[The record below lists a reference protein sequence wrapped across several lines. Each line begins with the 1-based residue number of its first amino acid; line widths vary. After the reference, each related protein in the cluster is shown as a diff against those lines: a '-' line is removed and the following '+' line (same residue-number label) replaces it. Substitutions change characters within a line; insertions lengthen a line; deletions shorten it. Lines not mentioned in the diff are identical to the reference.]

1 MNVDKA
7 TRMDWDNLH
16 SPDGERIYSSSLR
29 DEEAAPFSNLAK
41 SDPKKVRRFTEDKMT
56 GQRLSVIQIIL

>member
-1 MNVDKA
+1 MDKA
-7 TRMDWDNLH
+7 ARMDWDNLH

-41 SDPKKVRRFTEDKMT
+41 SDPKKVRRFMEDQMT
-56 GQRLSVIQIIL
+56 DQRVSGMQIIL